1 MLPDGVSSPSSSLL
15 PRSDSAASTVVF
27 GKVSSAEK
35 SFSVDCDSAV
45 RQGLTGLSL
54 ELFPDD
60 NASVSSPLPPPRGA
74 SAVSALL
81 LLGVGSNSADD
92 NLPLLLAVNQ
102 ACSLSYI
109 YSSSS
114 F

>member
-35 SFSVDCDSAV
+35 PFFVDCDSAV
-45 RQGLTGLSL
+45 TQGLNGLSL
-54 ELFPDD
+54 ELLADD
-60 NASVSSPLPPPRGA
+60 NASVSSPLPPRGA

-81 LLGVGSNSADD
+81 LLGVGPNSADD
-92 NLPLLLAVNQ
+92 NAPLLLAVNQ